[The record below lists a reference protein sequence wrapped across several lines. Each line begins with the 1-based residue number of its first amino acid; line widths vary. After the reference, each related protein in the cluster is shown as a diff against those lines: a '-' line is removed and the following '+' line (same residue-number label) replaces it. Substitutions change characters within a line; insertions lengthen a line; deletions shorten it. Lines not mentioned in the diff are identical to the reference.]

1 MKLGIILYIFF
12 RAKNAPPRSPPSA
25 LKKRLERLN
34 SLPDAKHPITVYKE
48 GEITKLKSGLSKEDQ
63 EIADRLQNLKSPPKA
78 SELETEEEI
87 RARLAKL
94 KGTTEMVQK
103 PSGTNKSAI
112 YTKPSEADFIQQ
124 QKLLKQMSEQ
134 LELEKDMPNPDDELA
149 TRLAKL
155 KGVDVETIKHPG
167 KGLDKKP
174 EQSDQ
179 SKGENFDLAPFL
191 STKDFKSSNTE
202 NIDEETLAKDIDSI
216 NKELSE
222 MRKKR
227 ETKVKDGLGQSDTKD
242 DSESSDDEEAKEEV
256 LTQVIESLRLEDHDP
271 DEEEEKEFKME
282 EYPWC
287 IICNED
293 ANLRCRECDGD
304 LYCTRCFKE
313 CHKDYDIRDHTG
325 ESYKKP
331 RAN

>member
-1 MKLGIILYIFF
+1 MVQQ
-12 RAKNAPPRSPPSA
+12 PSA
-25 LKKRLERLN
+25 
-34 SLPDAKHPITVYKE
+34 
-48 GEITKLKSGLSKEDQ
+48 
-63 EIADRLQNLKSPPKA
+63 
-78 SELETEEEI
+78 
-87 RARLAKL
+87 
-94 KGTTEMVQK
+94 
-103 PSGTNKSAI
+103 TNKAAI
-112 YTKPSEADFIQQ
+112 YTKPSEADFVQQ

-227 ETKVKDGLGQSDTKD
+227 ENKAKNKSDKE
-242 DSESSDDEEAKEEV
+242 DSESSDEEAKEEI
-256 LTQVIESLRLEDHDP
+256 LTQVIESLRLEDDDP
-271 DEEEEKEFKME
+271 DEEEKEFKME

-304 LYCTRCFKE
+304 LYCTRCLKE

-325 ESYKKP
+325 EHYKKP
-331 RAN
+331 PAN

>member
-1 MKLGIILYIFF
+1 M
-12 RAKNAPPRSPPSA
+12 
-25 LKKRLERLN
+25 ERLN
-34 SLPDAKHPITVYKE
+34 SLPDTKHPITVYKE

-63 EIADRLQNLKSPPKA
+63 EIADRLQHLKSPPKE

-94 KGTTEMVQK
+94 KGIEIVQ
-103 PSGTNKSAI
+103 PGTSANKTAI
-112 YTKPSEADFIQQ
+112 YTKPSEADFVQQ
-124 QKLLKQMSEQ
+124 QKLLKQMSEE

-155 KGVDVETIKHPG
+155 KGVDVESIKHPG

-174 EQSDQ
+174 DNQQ
-179 SKGENFDLAPFL
+179 SKEENFDLAPFL
-191 STKDFKSSNTE
+191 SKDFKSSNTE

-227 ETKVKDGLGQSDTKD
+227 ENKAKNKSDKE
-242 DSESSDDEEAKEEV
+242 DSESSDEEAKEEI

-271 DEEEEKEFKME
+271 DEEEKEFKME

-325 ESYKKP
+325 EHYKKP
-331 RAN
+331 PAN